1 MIGVVSAAD
10 EDGARGR
17 DRAIQASAARL
28 AAHPRSMNQPPPSVR
43 LQRLL
48 AADEPEIEGLVA
60 LAFAISRDAKRSH
73 SAFAT
78 GRTLACGTREIAPRI
93 VAQQASFTI
102 HADEFELAELKFPQP
117 PLQRFIIRKESKRG
131 SRRLLRSLGI
141 HKANL
146 SFQIRIIWQVAENS
160 RLSNLSAYSEFQIKA
175 CLGCQRKATAW
186 RSEPVIGPSGRM
198 HGRASALLR
207 PALRLNVTDPGA

>member
-60 LAFAISRDAKRSH
+60 LAFAISPDAKRSH

-146 SFQIRIIWQVAENS
+146 SFQIRIIWRVAENS

-186 RSEPVIGPSGRM
+186 RSEPGIGPSGRM
-198 HGRASALLR
+198 HGGASALLR